1 MRKIVCRELFTGEK
15 IIEDAFVVF
24 DDNIIDF
31 GEGRGEGYDCETIE
45 ADFVMP
51 GFIDSHTHAVFAGSR
66 ERELEM
72 KLEGKK
78 YMDILRA
85 GYGINK
91 TVKDTTEADDD
102 EILQQS
108 SARIERAI
116 EHGTTT
122 MEIKCGYGITIEQEL
137 KLLKVIDKLKEELKE
152 RIDIVPTFLAHIKPY
167 KGYTEELID
176 GMERIKGKT
185 EFFDVFMDA
194 FGYEDT
200 KKLLERAKEL
210 GFKLKIHAD
219 EFSDC
224 GGVLLGTELG
234 CTSVDHLIRSSID
247 DFKAVA
253 AERIKPVPC
262 LLPATSFSSFEP
274 YAKGA
279 EIAAMGLPV
288 ALATDMN
295 PNCWCEN
302 MGFVADLAC
311 YCMRMKPIDVLKGIT
326 INGARAL
333 DMNDRGYIKKG
344 AIADI
349 VITEAK
355 NHLDFFSKF
364 GTKKV
369 KSVIKKGRE
378 VFSL

>member
-1 MRKIVCRELFTGEK
+1 MQKILCRELFTGKE
-15 IIEDAFVVF
+15 IINDAFVVF
-24 DDNIIDF
+24 DSSIVDL
-31 GEGRGEGYDCETIE
+31 GKGRGEGYDCETIK

-51 GFIDSHTHAVFAGSR
+51 GFVDSHTHAVFAGSR

-72 KLEGKK
+72 KLEGKR
-78 YMDILRA
+78 YMEILRA
-85 GYGINK
+85 GYGINR
-91 TVKDTTEADDD
+91 TVKDTTGADDD
-102 EILQQS
+102 KILQES
-108 SARIERAI
+108 IARIDRAI

-122 MEIKCGYGITIEQEL
+122 MEVKCGYGVTMDQEL
-137 KLLKVIDKLKEELKE
+137 RLLGLIDELKQRLRD

-167 KGYTEELID
+167 DGYAEELIEE
-176 GMERIKGKT
+176 MERIKGKA

-200 KKLLERAKEL
+200 EKLLERAKRL
-210 GFKLKIHAD
+210 GLKLKLHAD

-224 GGVLLGTELG
+224 GGIALAANAG
-234 CTSVDHLIRSSID
+234 CVSVDHLIKSSLD
-247 DFKAVA
+247 SFKALGS
-253 AERIKPVPC
+253 ERSPVPC

-279 EIAAMGLPV
+279 EIVAMGVPA

-326 INGARAL
+326 LNGARAL
-333 DMNDRGYIKKG
+333 ALKDRGYIAKG
-344 AIADI
+344 AIADL
-349 VITEAK
+349 VITEAR
-355 NHLDFFSKF
+355 NHMDFFSKF

-369 KSVIKKGRE
+369 KSVIKRGKK
-378 VFSL
+378 VF